1 LIVGITKYSP
11 LMNFDRVEAAT
22 FSILDIG
29 TPERTRTGN
38 SRPGILQPYIPW
50 SVAKKV
56 GYVE

>member
-29 TPERTRTGN
+29 TPERLRTGN
-38 SRPGILQPYIPW
+38 SRPGILQPFIPW
-50 SVAKKV
+50 TKPEKKV
-56 GYVE
+56 N